1 MTHLLEIS
9 NLTIDISGVRVVE
22 ELSFAIDEGECLGIV
37 GESGSGK
44 SLTAL
49 AVLGLLPLTA
59 SVAVSSVIR
68 IAGTD
73 ITRLDEGAMRR
84 FRGAR
89 VGIVFQDPM
98 SCLNPF
104 MKVGAQIVEAIRT
117 HKPVSVAQARQ
128 QAENLLL
135 EVGIREPKR
144 RFGAFPHEL
153 SGGQQQRVM
162 IAMALSADPALLIAD
177 EPTTA
182 LDATVQHQIL
192 NLLKRLRA
200 QRGMALMFISHDL
213 GVVASI
219 AERVAVMRH
228 GRLVE
233 EGSVRDILTAPSH
246 PYTRELIAARRRMVG
261 GRTVRSEH
269 SARTGGVTVE
279 GLRIVYRAKHGLGR
293 PFVAVDDVN
302 LDIQPGQVLGLVG
315 ESGSG
320 KSSIAR
326 ALAGLARPDEGKISM
341 LGQEFTRQSWKIPS
355 HLRGKRQ
362 IVFQNPTGALNPRL
376 TIARQLAE
384 PLDAINAPVGHG
396 RTDRMIQL
404 LAEVGLD
411 ESYLKRYPHEMSG
424 GQKQRICIARAL
436 LSDPDVLICDEVVS
450 SLDVTTQLQ
459 VLDLLASLR
468 AQRGFSMLFIGHDL
482 DVVAAVSDYIAVMHE
497 GRIIERGLASDVIE
511 RPTNPYSRSLIEAM
525 DAVRLPEELSDEI
538 HPGLMGYG
546 KTVVPSNTLSAGR

>member
-9 NLTIDISGVRVVE
+9 NLSIDINGARVVE
-22 ELSFAIDEGECLGIV
+22 ALSLAIDKGECLGIV

-49 AVLGLLPLTA
+49 AVLGLLPLAA
-59 SVAVSSVIR
+59 SVDAASAIR
-68 IAGTD
+68 LVGTD
-73 ITRLDEGAMRR
+73 ITRLDDAAMRR

-117 HKPVSVAQARQ
+117 HKPVSGADARRQAQ
-128 QAENLLL
+128 NLLR
-135 EVGIREPKR
+135 EVGIRDPER

-192 NLLKRLRA
+192 TLLKRLRA

-233 EGSVRDILTAPSH
+233 SGPVHDILAAPRH
-246 PYTRELIAARRRMVG
+246 PYTRALIAARRRMVG
-261 GRTVRSEH
+261 GRTKG
-269 SARTGGVTVE
+269 AGQAATTGGVVVE
-279 GLRIVYRAKHGLGR
+279 GLRIVYRAKHSLGR
-293 PFVAVDDVN
+293 SFVAVDDVD
-302 LDIQPGQVLGLVG
+302 LVIEPGQVMGLVG

-326 ALAGLARPDEGKISM
+326 ALAGLARPDKGRIAM
-341 LGQEFTRQSWKIPS
+341 LGQEFTRQSWQIPR

-376 TIARQLAE
+376 PISTQLAE
-384 PLDAINAPVGHG
+384 PLNAIHG
-396 RTDRMIQL
+396 PTGQERVDRMIQL

-411 ESYLKRYPHEMSG
+411 ESYLDRYPHEMSG

-468 AQRGFSMLFIGHDL
+468 AKRGFSMLFIGHDL
-482 DVVAAVSDYIAVMHE
+482 DVVAAVSDHIAVMHE
-497 GRIIERGLASDVIE
+497 GRIIETGTAADIIE
-511 RPTNPYSRSLIEAM
+511 RPTNSYTRRLIDAM
-525 DAVRLPEELSDEI
+525 DAVRLPQDLSDDF
-538 HPGLMGYG
+538 HPGLLGHIETG
-546 KTVVPSNTLSAGR
+546 VGATSFFAAG

>member
-22 ELSFAIDEGECLGIV
+22 DLSFTIDKGECLGIV

-49 AVLGLLPLTA
+49 AVLGLLPLSA
-59 SVAVSSVIR
+59 SVAASSAIS
-68 IAGTD
+68 IAGTEV
-73 ITRLDEGAMRR
+73 TCLDEGAMRL

-104 MKVGAQIVEAIRT
+104 MKVGPQIVEAIRT
-117 HKPVSVAQARQ
+117 HKSISGAEARQ
-128 QAENLLL
+128 QAESLLS

-144 RFGAFPHEL
+144 RFSAFPHEL

-162 IAMALSADPALLIAD
+162 IAMALSADPELLIAD

-233 EGSVRDILTAPSH
+233 AGSVREILTAPRY
-246 PYTRELIAARRRMVG
+246 PYTRELIAARRRMVS
-261 GRTVRSEH
+261 GRTTPSQY
-269 SARTGGVTVE
+269 STRTGGVAVE

-293 PFVAVDDVN
+293 PFVAVDDVD
-302 LDIQPGQVLGLVG
+302 LVIEPGQVLGLVG

-326 ALAGLARPDEGKISM
+326 ALAGLARPDQGKISM
-341 LGQEFTRQSWKIPS
+341 LGQEFTRQSWQIPS

-376 TIARQLAE
+376 TVAKQLAE
-384 PLDAINAPVGHG
+384 PLNAINAPVGNG

-404 LAEVGLD
+404 LGEVGLD
-411 ESYLKRYPHEMSG
+411 ESYLHRYPHEMSG

-436 LSDPDVLICDEVVS
+436 LSSPDVLICDEVVS

-468 AQRGFSMLFIGHDL
+468 TQRGFSMLFIGHDL
-482 DVVAAVSDYIAVMHE
+482 DVVAAVSDHIAVMHE
-497 GRIIERGLASDVIE
+497 GRIVERGLASDVIQ
-511 RPTNPYSRSLIEAM
+511 RPANSYSRSLIEAM
-525 DAVRLPEELSDEI
+525 DAVRLPEELSDVLPSGMMD
-538 HPGLMGYG
+538 HG
-546 KTVVPSNTLSAGR
+546 KMKGFSNVLTAGG